1 MYARLLHPRL
11 DAALAKVFALRSAE
25 ELCDSRLV
33 VEFRAGKLVMSQQLK
48 SFVSPQEYLRLER
61 QAEYKSEYLNGE
73 IFAMSGA
80 SRKHNLLTTNISAS
94 LNQQLRGRPCEV
106 YASDMRVKVRATG
119 LYTYPDVVVVC
130 GEPQLE
136 DEYLDTLLN
145 PTVLVEV
152 LSKSTERYDRIAKT
166 SYYRTLDSL
175 QEHLMVSQDE
185 IRVEQYA
192 KQADGTW
199 LLMEHRSL
207 DSNVELQSIGCTP
220 ALRDVYDKVEIDP
233 HFRIEPR

>member
-1 MYARLLHPRL
+1 
-11 DAALAKVFALRSAE
+11 
-25 ELCDSRLV
+25 
-33 VEFRAGKLVMSQQLK
+33 MSQQLK

-61 QAEYKSEYLNGE
+61 QAEHKSEYLNGE

-80 SRKHNLLTTNISAS
+80 SRKHNLLTTNISTS

-106 YASDMRVKVRATG
+106 YASDMRVKVTATG

-136 DEYLDTLLN
+136 DDYLDTLLN

-152 LSKSTERYDRIAKT
+152 LSKSTERYDRIAKS

-175 QEHLMVSQDE
+175 KEHMLVSKDE
-185 IRVEQYA
+185 IRVEHYV
-192 KQADGTW
+192 KQAYGTW
-199 LLMEHRSL
+199 LLIEHRSL
-207 DSNVELQSIGCTP
+207 D
-220 ALRDVYDKVEIDP
+220 
-233 HFRIEPR
+233 